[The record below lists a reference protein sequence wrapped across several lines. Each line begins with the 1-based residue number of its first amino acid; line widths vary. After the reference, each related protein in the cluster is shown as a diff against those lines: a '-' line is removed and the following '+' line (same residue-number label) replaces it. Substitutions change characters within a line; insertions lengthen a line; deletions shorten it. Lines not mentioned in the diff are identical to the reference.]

1 MNSYFE
7 IHGLIIDGS
16 VEILT
21 MPNHVK
27 RLPSPTAGVRRR
39 TPDRRTDPSGQQGNQ
54 QSLLEHVYRT
64 GSYPIREF
72 RELPGPIR
80 FGLLRNPLAFAAW
93 GVLKQLEVIE
103 MHYEY
108 VKS

>member
-16 VEILT
+16 VENST
-21 MPNHVK
+21 MLNHVK

-39 TPDRRTDPSGQQGNQ
+39 TPDRRTDPSGQQENQ

-64 GSYPIREF
+64 GSHPIREF
-72 RELPGPIR
+72 LELPRGRQIGYLYKP
-80 FGLLRNPLAFAAW
+80 
-93 GVLKQLEVIE
+93 
-103 MHYEY
+103 
-108 VKS
+108 

>member
-7 IHGLIIDGS
+7 IHGLIMDGS
-16 VEILT
+16 VESST

-27 RLPSPTAGVRRR
+27 RLSSPTAGVRRR
-39 TPDRRTDPSGQQGNQ
+39 TPDRRTDPSREQGTR
-54 QSLLEHVYRT
+54 QSLLEHVFET
-64 GSYPIREF
+64 GSHPIREF

-80 FGLLRNPLAFAAW
+80 FGLLRNPIAFAVW
-93 GVLKQLEVIE
+93 GVTKQLEVIG